1 MSIAGHFNFALKAV
15 WQFMLVSILVIGA
28 PSAATANSKYAGIVV
43 DAKTGKTLYADHA
56 DALRY
61 PASLTKMMT
70 LYLTFEALKS
80 GRISKST
87 RIPVSRNAAAE
98 VPTKLGLKPGQ
109 TITVEQAIFSLVT
122 KSANDVATA
131 LGEFLGG
138 SEAGFAQMMTARA
151 RQLGMS
157 STTFKNAHGLPNGAQ
172 KSTARDMARLGMAL
186 RDHHPEYYDY
196 FRTRS
201 FTYKGRTYGN
211 HNRLLDRVKGVDG
224 IKTGYIRAS
233 GFNLVSSVET
243 DGRSIVAVVMG
254 GRSGRSRNTHMI
266 DLIGRYLSKASTGP
280 DRFVIDR
287 PGTDALVASVRL
299 PEDDVPVPTDRPS
312 IKIVTAYVEDGIG
325 AYSNAVVA
333 SDARPKAPVKT
344 MAPIDRIATG
354 STRSGGWVIQIAS
367 MPSKT
372 QALEILERTTKT
384 APAILGALSPFTQ
397 QYTTEGETYHRA
409 RYAGFESKG
418 AAWDACRA
426 LKSKSI
432 SCYAVRESSRQNT

>member
-186 RDHHPEYYDY
+186 RDHHPEYYD
-196 FRTRS
+196 FSIRTSRIARFPS
-201 FTYKGRTYGN
+201 LSGGPFTY
-211 HNRLLDRVKGVDG
+211 
-224 IKTGYIRAS
+224 
-233 GFNLVSSVET
+233 
-243 DGRSIVAVVMG
+243 
-254 GRSGRSRNTHMI
+254 
-266 DLIGRYLSKASTGP
+266 
-280 DRFVIDR
+280 
-287 PGTDALVASVRL
+287 
-299 PEDDVPVPTDRPS
+299 
-312 IKIVTAYVEDGIG
+312 
-325 AYSNAVVA
+325 YS
-333 SDARPKAPVKT
+333 
-344 MAPIDRIATG
+344 
-354 STRSGGWVIQIAS
+354 
-367 MPSKT
+367 
-372 QALEILERTTKT
+372 
-384 APAILGALSPFTQ
+384 
-397 QYTTEGETYHRA
+397 
-409 RYAGFESKG
+409 
-418 AAWDACRA
+418 
-426 LKSKSI
+426 
-432 SCYAVRESSRQNT
+432 